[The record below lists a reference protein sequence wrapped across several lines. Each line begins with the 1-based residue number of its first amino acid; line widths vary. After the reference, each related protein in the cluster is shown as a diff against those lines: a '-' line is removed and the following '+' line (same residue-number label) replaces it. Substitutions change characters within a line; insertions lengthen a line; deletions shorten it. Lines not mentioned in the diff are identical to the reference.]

1 MLFSTTVR
9 RGGRCMSKSASVAT
23 DALFDCTFLLAV
35 AMTSAYK
42 ETRAVEKYRPSD
54 PATVD
59 TAAVVKLH
67 GIYARV

>member
-1 MLFSTTVR
+1 
-9 RGGRCMSKSASVAT
+9 
-23 DALFDCTFLLAV
+23 
-35 AMTSAYK
+35 MTSAYK

-67 GIYARV
+67 GIYARVREV